1 MHQNCVC
8 KQFLITIKLCAEDK
22 LSKNI
27 IVGLHFGT
35 VALIHMSS
43 EYTFVCDTF
52 EVGFGFGV
60 SVLHGWQRWL
70 FTRAVQKYG
79 KQTTGK
85 ETPKSFCVNGIISF
99 QHAQSE

>member
-1 MHQNCVC
+1 MLQQPNSVC
-8 KQFLITIKLCAEDK
+8 KQFLVTIKLCAEDK

-35 VALIHMSS
+35 VALIHMSTRLCVTHS
-43 EYTFVCDTF
+43 KWDSDLE
-52 EVGFGFGV
+52 
-60 SVLHGWQRWL
+60 SVLLHGWQRWL

-79 KQTTGK
+79 KQTIEK

>member
-1 MHQNCVC
+1 MRRRQ
-8 KQFLITIKLCAEDK
+8 TIQKY
-22 LSKNI
+22 NRRI
-27 IVGLHFGT
+27 
-35 VALIHMSS
+35 ALWYCGINSY

-70 FTRAVQKYG
+70 FTRALQKYG
-79 KQTTGK
+79 KQTIEK